1 MRRLIFLAPLAATLS
16 VAPALA
22 AEVDGPII
30 VTGQP
35 LGETA
40 AALAACLARAC
51 PPDQDVAA
59 TLTHAENQFLAGRYK
74 DARSTLL
81 KSIDRNKA
89 QARAFPVPVS
99 DLYRAN
105 GRVAEHVGEARSFQS
120 SVLAMRDTLREG
132 LDRDDPRILGAQI
145 EVGDSRAK
153 LGFPDEAARIYADVE
168 AQALGRGLNRIA
180 IYARLR
186 QAVLAQVAAED
197 SNLSADRKRAR
208 AMLGDIIA
216 DPLPGTDDLRLV
228 AQVSLARMD
237 RKAGRSDSTSALLR
251 QFAAEGGAARP
262 ILIAASPIKPPGI
275 DTMRNPATQ
284 SMADSV
290 TSAGFLSIAAGDT
303 SRRLVALN
311 SIGKWADIGFWVTP
325 SGKVS
330 DIEVLRSSGG
340 TQWLAPVVTH
350 LEGRVY
356 APLKPGSDGVNPGFY
371 MVERYSLTARW
382 TDDATGTNMRR
393 REFTPRIERLDIT
406 PEDYA
411 RQPPEGPGTPKGA

>member
-1 MRRLIFLAPLAATLS
+1 MRRLVFLAPLAATLS

-22 AEVDGPII
+22 AEADGPII

-35 LGETA
+35 LTETA
-40 AALAACLARAC
+40 AALSACVARAC
-51 PPDQDVAA
+51 PPDQDIAA
-59 TLTHAENQFLAGRYK
+59 TLAHAENQFLAGRYK
-74 DARSTLL
+74 DARTTLL
-81 KSIDRNKA
+81 RSIGRNKDE
-89 QARAFPVPVS
+89 ARAFPVPVS

-105 GRVAEHVGEARSFQS
+105 GRVAEHVGEARSYQS
-120 SVLAMRDTLREG
+120 SVLAMRDTLRDG
-132 LDRDDPRILGAQI
+132 LDRNDPRVLGAQI

-153 LGFPDEAARIYADVE
+153 LGFPDEAERIYKDVE
-168 AQALGRGLNRIA
+168 RQALAGGQNRIA
-180 IYARLR
+180 MYARLR
-186 QAVLAQVAAED
+186 QAVLAQVGAED
-197 SNLSADRKRAR
+197 SNLSSDRKHAR
-208 AMLGDIIA
+208 AMLEGIIA

-237 RKAGRSDSTSALLR
+237 RKAGREDSTNALLR
-251 QFAAEGGAARP
+251 QFAAEGGTSRP
-262 ILIAASPIKPPGI
+262 ILISASPIKLPGI

-284 SMADSV
+284 SLADS
-290 TSAGFLSIAAGDT
+290 TTTAGFLAIAAGDT

-311 SIGKWADIGFWVTP
+311 SLGKWADVGFWVTP

-340 TQWLAPVVTH
+340 TGWLDPVTTH
-350 LEGRVY
+350 LESRIY
-356 APLKPGSDGVNPGFY
+356 APLKAGSDGVNPGFY

-382 TDDATGTNMRR
+382 TDDATGTHMRR

-411 RQPPEGPGTPKGA
+411 RQPAAGSGEPVGA

>member
-1 MRRLIFLAPLAATLS
+1 MRRLVILAPLAAILS
-16 VAPALA
+16 VAPAFA
-22 AEVDGPII
+22 AETDGPII

-59 TLTHAENQFLAGRYK
+59 TLAHAENQFLAGAYK

-89 QARAFPVPVS
+89 HARAFPVPVS

-132 LDRDDPRILGAQI
+132 LEPSDPRLLGAQI

-153 LGFPDEAARIYADVE
+153 LGFPDEAKRIYQDVE
-168 AQALGRGLNRIA
+168 EIALAQGLNRIA
-180 IYARLR
+180 MYARLR
-186 QAVLAQVAAED
+186 QAVLAQVGAED
-197 SNLSADRKRAR
+197 SNLSADRKQAR
-208 AMLGDIIA
+208 AMLENIIA

-237 RKAGRSDSTSALLR
+237 RKAGNKESTAALLR
-251 QFAAEGGAARP
+251 QFATEGGALRP
-262 ILIAASPIKPPGI
+262 ILISASPIRSPGV
-275 DTMRNPATQ
+275 DTLRNPATQ
-284 SMADSV
+284 SLADSV
-290 TSAGFLSIAAGDT
+290 TSAGFLAIAAGDT
-303 SRRLVALN
+303 SRRQVALN

-340 TQWLAPVVTH
+340 TDWLRPVVTH
-350 LEGRVY
+350 LDSRIY
-356 APLKPGSDGVNPGFY
+356 APLKSGGDRVDPGFY

-411 RQPPEGPGTPKGA
+411 RQPPEGPRTPQGA